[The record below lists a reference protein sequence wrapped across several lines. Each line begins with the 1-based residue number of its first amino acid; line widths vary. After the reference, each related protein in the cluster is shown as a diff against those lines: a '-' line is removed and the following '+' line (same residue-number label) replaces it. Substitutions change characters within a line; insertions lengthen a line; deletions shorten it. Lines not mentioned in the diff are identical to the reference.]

1 MLSSAKNRDV
11 GADDQVSHSPL
22 LVGPPGARYSRVN
35 NNPGGPTMFSFARF
49 SLTAAVGAGLLAG
62 AAHAA
67 EWKFNNGLPEGRGE
81 SKQLEQF
88 AADVAD
94 LSGGSLT
101 IDVFHGGSL
110 NLKDND
116 VARWLPQGAVEMG
129 LVWANYLGRDVPA
142 LNAVMVQGSVGSPE
156 ELITALPEIQEIYT
170 EVLSE
175 MDIVPTGFM
184 ALPLLKA
191 SIFCREEPVRTL
203 DDLKTRKLRVWSN
216 DQVETF
222 TKLGVSAQIVGQN
235 DLYVALQ
242 TGVVDCAVYPA
253 LFAHTISLQEVTKY
267 ASYLYPVAGVPY
279 VLGASQGAWDGLSDA
294 ERDAVTTAAGR
305 VWERTNEYSQAEEN
319 EQAARAKLTEQGIEF
334 LDDFSDDDRSAFLAA
349 ASSTWEELA
358 NEAGGDA
365 PAYRQRILAVLG
377 R

>member
-1 MLSSAKNRDV
+1 MFEKIRRTFSVATVLALAT
-11 GADDQVSHSPL
+11 GT
-22 LVGPPGARYSRVN
+22 VN
-35 NNPGGPTMFSFARF
+35 
-49 SLTAAVGAGLLAG
+49 
-62 AAHAA
+62 AA

-81 SKQLEQF
+81 SAQLETF
-88 AADVAD
+88 AADVAE

-116 VARWLPQGAVEMG
+116 VARWLPRGAVEMG

-142 LNAVMVQGSVGSPE
+142 LNAVMIQGSVGSPE

-170 EVLSE
+170 EVLGE
-175 MDIVPTGFM
+175 LDIVPTGFM

-191 SIFCREEPVRTL
+191 SIFCREDPVRTL
-203 DDLKTRKLRVWSN
+203 EDLKTKKLRVWSN

-253 LFAHTISLQEVTKY
+253 LFAHTISLQEVTGY

-279 VLGASQGAWDGLSDA
+279 VLGASKEAWDGLSDA
-294 ERDAVTTAAGR
+294 EREAVSTAAAR
-305 VWERTNEYSQAEEN
+305 VWERTNEYSKADEN
-319 EQAARAKLTEQGIEF
+319 EQAARAKLAEQGIEF
-334 LDDFSDDDRSAFLAA
+334 LEPFSDEDRAAFLDA
-349 ASSTWEELA
+349 ASATWLEMAE
-358 NEAGGDA
+358 EAGGNA
-365 PAYRQRILAVLG
+365 PEYRQRILGVLG

>member
-1 MLSSAKNRDV
+1 MFKSLYTSVVTIVAFGIIATSAQS
-11 GADDQVSHSPL
+11 AD
-22 LVGPPGARYSRVN
+22 
-35 NNPGGPTMFSFARF
+35 
-49 SLTAAVGAGLLAG
+49 
-62 AAHAA
+62 
-67 EWKFNNGLPEGRGE
+67 WKFNNGLPEGRGE
-81 SKQLEQF
+81 SKQLETF

-94 LSGGSLT
+94 LTGGSLN

-116 VARWLPQGAVEMG
+116 VARWLPKGAVEMG

-142 LNAVMVQGSVGSPE
+142 LNAVMVQGSVGSSD
-156 ELITALPEIQEIYT
+156 ELITALPEIQEIYK
-170 EVLSE
+170 EVLGE
-175 MDIVPTGFM
+175 LDIVPAGFM
-184 ALPLLKA
+184 ALPILKA
-191 SIFCREEPVRTL
+191 SIFCREKPVRTL
-203 DDLKTRKLRVWSN
+203 ADLKTRKLRVWSN

-279 VLGASQGAWDGLSDA
+279 VLGVSEGAWNGLDDS
-294 ERDAVTTAAGR
+294 ERSAVTTAAER
-305 VWERTNEYSQAEEN
+305 VWARTNEYSQAEEKEN
-319 EQAARAKLTEQGIEF
+319 AARQKLSEQGIEF
-334 LDDFSDDDRSAFLAA
+334 LNEFSDEDRNAFLIA
-349 ASSTWEELA
+349 ASDTWKSMAED
-358 NEAGGDA
+358 AGGKA
-365 PAYRQRILAVLG
+365 PEYRQRILDVLG

>member
-1 MLSSAKNRDV
+1 MTGIIRRSLSMA
-11 GADDQVSHSPL
+11 L
-22 LVGPPGARYSRVN
+22 
-35 NNPGGPTMFSFARF
+35 FAGF
-49 SLTAAVGAGLLAG
+49 VASSAG
-62 AAHAA
+62 AAD
-67 EWKFNNGLPEGRGE
+67 WKFNNGLPEGRGE
-81 SKQLEQF
+81 SKQLETF
-88 AADVAD
+88 AAEVAD
-94 LSGGSLT
+94 LTDGSLT

-116 VARWLPQGAVEMG
+116 VARWLPRGAVQMG

-142 LNAVMVQGSVGSPE
+142 LNAVMIQGSVGSPD
-156 ELITALPEIQEIYT
+156 ELITALPEIQKIYA
-170 EVLSE
+170 EVLGE

-191 SIFCREEPVRTL
+191 SIFCREKPVRTL
-203 DDLKTRKLRVWSN
+203 EDLRTRKLRVWSN

-242 TGVVDCAVYPA
+242 TGVVDCTVYPA
-253 LFAHTISLQEVTKY
+253 LFAHTISLNEVAKY

-279 VLGASQGAWDGLSDA
+279 VLGASQGAWDGLTDA
-294 ERDAVTTAAGR
+294 ERDAVSTAAAR
-305 VWERTNEYSQAEEN
+305 VWERTNEYSKAEEN
-319 EQAARAKLTEQGIEF
+319 EQAARAKLTDQGVTF
-334 LDDFSDDDRSAFLAA
+334 LDPFSDEDRAAFLDA

-358 NEAGGDA
+358 EDAGGKA
-365 PAYRQRILAVLG
+365 PEYRQRILDVLG

>member
-1 MLSSAKNRDV
+1 
-11 GADDQVSHSPL
+11 
-22 LVGPPGARYSRVN
+22 
-35 NNPGGPTMFSFARF
+35 MFGNIRRTF
-49 SLTAAVGAGLLAG
+49 SVAAVLALATGAVD
-62 AAHAA
+62 AA

-81 SKQLEQF
+81 SGQLETF
-88 AADVAD
+88 AADVAE

-116 VARWLPQGAVEMG
+116 VARWLPRGAVEMG

-142 LNAVMVQGSVGSPE
+142 LNAVMIQGSVGSPE

-170 EVLSE
+170 EVLGE
-175 MDIVPTGFM
+175 LDIVPTGFM

-191 SIFCREEPVRTL
+191 SIFCREDPVRTL
-203 DDLKTRKLRVWSN
+203 EDLRTKKLRVWSN

-253 LFAHTISLQEVTKY
+253 LFTHTISLQEVTSY

-279 VLGASQGAWDGLSDA
+279 VLGASKEAWDGLSDA
-294 ERDAVTTAAGR
+294 EREAVSTAAAR
-305 VWERTNEYSQAEEN
+305 VWERTNEYSKADEN
-319 EQAARAKLTEQGIEF
+319 EQAARAKLAEQGIEF
-334 LDDFSDDDRSAFLAA
+334 LDPFSDEDRAAFLDA
-349 ASSTWEELA
+349 ASATWLTMAED
-358 NEAGGDA
+358 AGGDA
-365 PAYRQRILAVLG
+365 PAYRQRILDVLG

>member
-1 MLSSAKNRDV
+1 
-11 GADDQVSHSPL
+11 
-22 LVGPPGARYSRVN
+22 
-35 NNPGGPTMFSFARF
+35 MFGNIRRTF
-49 SLTAAVGAGLLAG
+49 SVAAILAVAAG
-62 AAHAA
+62 AVDAA

-81 SKQLEQF
+81 SGQLETF
-88 AADVAD
+88 AADVAE

-116 VARWLPQGAVEMG
+116 VARWLPRGAVEMG

-142 LNAVMVQGSVGSPE
+142 LNAVMIQGSVGSPE

-170 EVLSE
+170 EVLGQL
-175 MDIVPTGFM
+175 DIVPTGFM

-191 SIFCREEPVRTL
+191 SIFCREDPVRTL
-203 DDLKTRKLRVWSN
+203 EDLRTKKLRVWSN

-253 LFAHTISLQEVTKY
+253 LFAHTISLQEVTSY

-279 VLGASQGAWDGLSDA
+279 VLGASKEAWDGLSDA
-294 ERDAVTTAAGR
+294 EREAVSTAAAR
-305 VWERTNEYSQAEEN
+305 VWERTNEYSKADEN
-319 EQAARAKLTEQGIEF
+319 EQAARSKLAEQGIEF
-334 LDDFSDDDRSAFLAA
+334 LDPFSDEDRAAFLDA
-349 ASSTWEELA
+349 ASATWLTMAED
-358 NEAGGDA
+358 AGGDA
-365 PAYRQRILAVLG
+365 PAYRQRILDVLG

>member
-1 MLSSAKNRDV
+1 MFNFMRYWLS
-11 GADDQVSHSPL
+11 
-22 LVGPPGARYSRVN
+22 
-35 NNPGGPTMFSFARF
+35 
-49 SLTAAVGAGLLAG
+49 AAVGLGLVAG
-62 AAHAA
+62 AANAA

-88 AADVAD
+88 AADVAE
-94 LSGGSLT
+94 LSGGSLSV
-101 IDVFHGGSL
+101 DVFHGGSL

-116 VARWLPQGAVEMG
+116 VARWLPRGAVEMG

-142 LNAVMVQGSVGSPE
+142 LNAVMVQGSVGSSE
-156 ELITALPEIQEIYT
+156 ELIMALPEIQEIYT

-191 SIFCREEPVRTL
+191 SIFCREQPVRTL
-203 DDLKTRKLRVWSN
+203 DDLRTRKLRVWSN

-222 TKLGVSAQIVGQN
+222 TKLNVSAQIVGQN

-267 ASYLYPVAGVPY
+267 ATYLYPVAGVPY
-279 VLGASQGAWDGLSDA
+279 VLGASQGAWDALSEA
-294 ERDAVTTAAGR
+294 EREAVGTAAAR
-305 VWERTNEYSQAEEN
+305 VWERTNEYSKAEEN
-319 EQAARAKLTEQGIEF
+319 EQAARAKLAEQGIEF
-334 LDDFSDDDRSAFLAA
+334 LEAFSDEDRSAFLAA
-349 ASSTWEELA
+349 ASSTWQEMAE
-358 NEAGGDA
+358 EAGGKA
-365 PAYRQRILAVLG
+365 PEYRQRILDVLG

>member
-1 MLSSAKNRDV
+1 
-11 GADDQVSHSPL
+11 
-22 LVGPPGARYSRVN
+22 
-35 NNPGGPTMFSFARF
+35 MFRITRF
-49 SLTAAVGAGLLAG
+49 SLSAVVGLGLLAG
-62 AAHAA
+62 GAVAA

-88 AADVAD
+88 AADVGE
-94 LSGGSLT
+94 LSGGSLK
-101 IDVFHGGSL
+101 ISVFHGGSL

-116 VARWLPQGAVEMG
+116 VARWLPRGAVEMG

-142 LNAVMVQGSVGSPE
+142 LNAVMVQGSVGSPQ
-156 ELITALPEIQEIYT
+156 ELITALPEIQKIYT

-191 SIFCREEPVRTL
+191 SIFCREQPVRTL

-279 VLGASQGAWDGLSDA
+279 VLGASKSAWDGLSDA
-294 ERDAVTTAAGR
+294 ERSAVTTAAAK
-305 VWERTNEYSQAEEN
+305 VWERTNEYSKAEEN
-319 EQAARAKLTEQGIEF
+319 EKAARAKLTEQGITF
-334 LDDFSDDDRSAFLAA
+334 LDDFSEEDRSAFLAA
-349 ASSTWEELA
+349 ASGTWKELA
-358 NEAGGDA
+358 EEAGGNA
-365 PAYRQRILAVLG
+365 PKYRQRILDVLG

>member
-1 MLSSAKNRDV
+1 MIKFTR
-11 GADDQVSHSPL
+11 VSL
-22 LVGPPGARYSRVN
+22 LVALGICIA
-35 NNPGGPTMFSFARF
+35 AA
-49 SLTAAVGAGLLAG
+49 TAQATD
-62 AAHAA
+62 
-67 EWKFNNGLPEGRGE
+67 WKFNNGLPEGRGE
-81 SKQLEQF
+81 SKQLETF
-88 AADVAD
+88 AAEVAE
-94 LSGGSLT
+94 LSGGSLN
-101 IDVFHGGSL
+101 INVFHGGSL

-116 VARWLPQGAVEMG
+116 VARWLPRGAAEMG

-156 ELITALPEIQEIYT
+156 ELITALPEIQEIYE
-170 EVLSE
+170 EVLAE
-175 MDIVPTGFM
+175 WGIVPTGFM

-191 SIFCREEPVRTL
+191 SIFCREKPVRTL
-203 DDLKTRKLRVWSN
+203 DELRTRKLRVWSN

-279 VLGASQGAWDGLSDA
+279 VLGASENAWNALSDA
-294 ERDAVTTAAGR
+294 ERTAVSTAAAN
-305 VWERTNEYSQAEEN
+305 VWKRTNEYSKAEEN
-319 EQAARAKLTEQGIEF
+319 EQAARAKLSAQGIEF
-334 LDDFSDDDRSAFLAA
+334 LDAFSDDDRSAFLDA
-349 ASSTWEELA
+349 ASSTWQELA
-358 NEAGGDA
+358 AEAGGKA
-365 PAYRQRILAVLG
+365 PEYRQRILTVLG

>member
-1 MLSSAKNRDV
+1 MIK
-11 GADDQVSHSPL
+11 
-22 LVGPPGARYSRVN
+22 
-35 NNPGGPTMFSFARF
+35 FIRF
-49 SLTAAVGAGLLAG
+49 SLQVALGICISAA
-62 AAHAA
+62 AAQAA
-67 EWKFNNGLPEGRGE
+67 DWKFNNGLPEGRGE
-81 SKQLEQF
+81 SKQLETF
-88 AADVAD
+88 AAEVAE
-94 LSGGSLT
+94 LSGGSLN

-116 VARWLPQGAVEMG
+116 VARWLPRGAAEMG

-156 ELITALPEIQEIYT
+156 ELITALPEIQEIYE
-170 EVLSE
+170 EVLAE
-175 MDIVPTGFM
+175 WGIVPTGFM

-191 SIFCREEPVRTL
+191 SIFCREKPVRTL
-203 DDLKTRKLRVWSN
+203 DDLRTRKLRVWSN

-279 VLGASQGAWDGLSDA
+279 VLGASENAWNALSDA
-294 ERDAVTTAAGR
+294 ERTAVSTAAAN
-305 VWERTNEYSQAEEN
+305 VWKRTNEYSKAEEN
-319 EQAARAKLTEQGIEF
+319 EQAARAKLSAQGIEF
-334 LDDFSDDDRSAFLAA
+334 LDAFSDDDRSAFLNA
-349 ASSTWEELA
+349 ASGTWQELA
-358 NEAGGDA
+358 AEAGGKA
-365 PAYRQRILAVLG
+365 PEYRQRILTVLG